1 LWLGIGSGITLT
13 VSSAIVLLWFLAWRR
28 RRVLRQA
35 SLQAG
40 EEEQVENGNSM
51 AMVQVSYLRNR
62 NEH

>member
-40 EEEQVENGNSM
+40 EEEQLENGNSM

>member
-51 AMVQVSYLRNR
+51 VMVQVSYLRDR